1 MRFYDDNE
9 FWLCDWLIDW
19 LFYHQRGSKGDGL
32 SSLVKVEYGSSTL
45 GESAK
50 VDSTN
55 DVAAEYNF
63 NAKFDWSFDDP
74 IVLDEIAFKPV
85 LGQ

>member
-1 MRFYDDNE
+1 MNVGKFSCSFY
-9 FWLCDWLIDW
+9 F
-19 LFYHQRGSKGDGL
+19 FPQRGSKGDGL
-32 SSLVKVEYGSSTL
+32 NSLVKVEYGSNTL

-55 DVAAEYNF
+55 EIAAEYNF
-63 NAKFDWSFDDP
+63 NAKFDCSFDDP

-85 LGQ
+85 LG

>member
-1 MRFYDDNE
+1 M
-9 FWLCDWLIDW
+9 
-19 LFYHQRGSKGDGL
+19 
-32 SSLVKVEYGSSTL
+32 EYGSNTL

-55 DVAAEYNF
+55 EIAAEYNF
-63 NAKFDWSFDDP
+63 NAKFDCSFDDP

-85 LGQ
+85 LG